1 MNVLLIILSVV
12 LVVSTLTGSTNNYYN
27 EPTGNK
33 GLTDCS
39 INHDFV
45 TITNVS
51 SNIFGQTIKPG
62 QKFYF
67 KGIANIKKELNW
79 GIIHSTITHQFK
91 NYVNLTFEDSKYN
104 LCDISVYVTGKYCPL
119 KPGIY
124 HGIYKDSVSSLL
136 WPGKYIFKI
145 IGYKEDNVELF
156 CAMTEVIVE
165 K

>member
-1 MNVLLIILSVV
+1 MILSVV

-27 EPTGNK
+27 EPTDNK
-33 GLTDCS
+33 GVTDCS
-39 INHDFV
+39 ITNDFV

-62 QKFYF
+62 HKYYF
-67 KGIANIKKELNW
+67 KGIANIKKELKW
-79 GIIHSTITHQFK
+79 GIMHSTITHQFK

-104 LCDISVYVTGKYCPL
+104 LCDISVFVTGKYCPL

-124 HGIYKDSVSSLL
+124 HGIYKDIIPSFL

-145 IGYKEDNVELF
+145 IGYNGDNVELF
-156 CAMTEVIVE
+156 CAMTEVNVE

>member
-1 MNVLLIILSVV
+1 MSFLLIVLLFV
-12 LVVSTLTGSTNNYYN
+12 LVVSTLTGSANNYYN
-27 EPTGNK
+27 EPLGNK

-39 INHDFV
+39 NTNDYL

-62 QKFYF
+62 HKYYF
-67 KGIANIKKELNW
+67 KGIINLKKEIKW
-79 GIIHSTITHQFK
+79 GIMHAKITHQFK
-91 NYVNLTFEDSKYN
+91 NYVNLTFEDANYN
-104 LCDISVYVTGKYCPL
+104 LCDISVSVTGKYCPL

-124 HGIYKDSVSSLL
+124 HGIYKDTIPSVL

-145 IGYKEDNVELF
+145 HGYNEDNVELF
-156 CAMTEVIVE
+156 CAMTEVNVE